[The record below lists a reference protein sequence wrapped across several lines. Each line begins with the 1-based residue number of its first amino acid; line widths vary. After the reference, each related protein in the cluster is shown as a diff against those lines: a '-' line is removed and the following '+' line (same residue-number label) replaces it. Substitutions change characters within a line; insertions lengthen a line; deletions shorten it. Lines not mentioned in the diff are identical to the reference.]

1 MRIFQNHTG
10 HIIMAN
16 MKGTFLLNQVPKEV
30 ISWSFFLHHLTLL
43 KLNNVA
49 LATEEKY
56 ILDTS
61 VVYPASFQNTIW
73 MCWHAK

>member
-1 MRIFQNHTG
+1 
-10 HIIMAN
+10 
-16 MKGTFLLNQVPKEV
+16 MKGNFLLNQVPIGI
-30 ISWSFFLHHLTLL
+30 ISWSFFLHHLTHL

-61 VVYPASFQNTIW
+61 VVYPASFQNTL
-73 MCWHAK
+73 